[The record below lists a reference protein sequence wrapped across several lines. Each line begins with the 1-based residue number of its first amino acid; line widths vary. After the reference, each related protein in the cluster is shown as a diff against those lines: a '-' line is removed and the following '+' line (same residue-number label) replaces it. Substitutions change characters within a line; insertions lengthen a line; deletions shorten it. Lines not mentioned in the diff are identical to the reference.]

1 MDTTNEPIQSIDQ
14 WQRWYKAN
22 KVVAEMD
29 EPLVTKDS
37 REGLHDTQHASSNY
51 QTDLKTYWMKKA
63 QEHFADTIC
72 EFTNEL
78 TGQDLYK
85 AFYAAATEN
94 LNTVAK
100 EYAKAKSLVDCLKGL
115 K

>member
-1 MDTTNEPIQSIDQ
+1 MDLTDKPMEAIDQ
-14 WQRWYKAN
+14 WQEWYRN
-22 KVVAEMD
+22 TRVVAEMD

-37 REGLHDTQHASSNY
+37 REALHDTQHAVETVS
-51 QTDLKTYWMKKA
+51 KAYWMKKA

-78 TGQDLYK
+78 TGQELYK
-85 AFYAAATEN
+85 AFYAAACEN
-94 LNTVAK
+94 LSIASK

-115 K
+115 N

>member
-1 MDTTNEPIQSIDQ
+1 MDINEKPMEAIEQ
-14 WQRWYKAN
+14 WQDWYRKH
-22 KVVAEMD
+22 KVVAEID

-37 REGLHDTQHASSNY
+37 REALHDTQHAVNTY
-51 QTDLKTYWMKKA
+51 AKTYWMKKA

-85 AFYAAATEN
+85 AFYAAAKEN
-94 LNTVAK
+94 LDIAAK
-100 EYAKAKSLVDCLKGL
+100 EYAKAKSLVNCLKGL
-115 K
+115 N

>member
-1 MDTTNEPIQSIDQ
+1 MNINEKPMEAINQ
-14 WQRWYKAN
+14 WQDWYRKH
-22 KVVAEMD
+22 KVVAEID

-37 REGLHDTQHASSNY
+37 REALHDTQHATNTYLSD
-51 QTDLKTYWMKKA
+51 TKKYWMQKA

-85 AFYAAATEN
+85 AFYAAAKEN
-94 LNTVAK
+94 LDIVAK

-115 K
+115 N